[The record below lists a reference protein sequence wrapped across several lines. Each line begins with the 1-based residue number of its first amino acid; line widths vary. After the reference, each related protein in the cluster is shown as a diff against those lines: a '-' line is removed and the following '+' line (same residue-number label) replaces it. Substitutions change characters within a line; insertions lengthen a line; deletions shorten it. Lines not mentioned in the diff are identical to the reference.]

1 MRRCASQPLVR
12 RAAPTPSSSPRTKS
26 VRASSGTGASD
37 GELLGLA
44 DPVPVGVPLGV
55 AVELVGTAPSGGDT
69 AGVDVVEPAM
79 GPAEPE
85 EPVAADA
92 PVSAAASAARTAAS
106 SSCTAIAFAA
116 ASICCCGVRAAAD
129 GVGVGLGAVA
139 DDVGVEM
146 LDGAVDDG
154 AVTEEK
160 GRASEARGA
169 GVPSAGAVVR
179 VPGVVAGVAVSDVL
193 GVPAAT
199 DGAVVDATGLGVV
212 GVVGVVDRVTGGA
225 ARSLG
230 RADGVGVGRG
240 VLVAVVGTDVGV
252 GLGVLGIVLA
262 RSLVAVLAVALGT
275 VLGVGLGV
283 VRIKLRS
290 SSPGVLLVVL
300 VLVLGD
306 VLLVGVASAGVVAP
320 LGDGVGTD
328 DAVARAA
335 AADRNALTTSAVICS
350 RARWSCAFSSGET
363 KGLLDA
369 APAPGFGVGVIVTV
383 YPSGT
388 GVGVRAPAPGVGESV
403 PSAPWSPL
411 ASELVGVGL
420 GVSVPAVG
428 STGTAAPPAPSW
440 PMPGMPIVKAPAA
453 GGVGQM
459 GGFPASEACVPM
471 AAAAAGVA
479 TAAGPNASSRTARDR
494 LLWGL
499 SGSCFMATP
508 VGIVHKGIQVVRH
521 DTQVHSG
528 RGCGDQEAR
537 LYGYDRPRR
546 RVAR

>member
-55 AVELVGTAPSGGDT
+55 AVESSVAVELVGTAPSGGDT
-69 AGVDVVEPAM
+69 AGVDVVEPAV

-92 PVSAAASAARTAAS
+92 SVSAAASAARTAAS

-116 ASICCCGVRAAAD
+116 ASICCWGVRAAAD

-139 DDVGVEM
+139 DNVGVGM

-154 AVTEEK
+154 PVTEEK

-179 VPGVVAGVAVSDVL
+179 VPGVVVGVAVSEVL
-193 GVPAAT
+193 RAPAAT
-199 DGAVVDATGLGVV
+199 DGVVVDATGL

-230 RADGVGVGRG
+230 RADGVGVGLG
-240 VLVAVVGTDVGV
+240 VLVADVGTDVGV

-262 RSLVAVLAVALGT
+262 RSLVAMPAVALGT

-328 DAVARAA
+328 DAVCLLYTSD
-335 AADRNALTTSAVICS
+335 AADEEDS
-350 RARWSCAFSSGET
+350 
-363 KGLLDA
+363 
-369 APAPGFGVGVIVTV
+369 
-383 YPSGT
+383 
-388 GVGVRAPAPGVGESV
+388 
-403 PSAPWSPL
+403 
-411 ASELVGVGL
+411 
-420 GVSVPAVG
+420 
-428 STGTAAPPAPSW
+428 
-440 PMPGMPIVKAPAA
+440 
-453 GGVGQM
+453 
-459 GGFPASEACVPM
+459 
-471 AAAAAGVA
+471 
-479 TAAGPNASSRTARDR
+479 
-494 LLWGL
+494 
-499 SGSCFMATP
+499 
-508 VGIVHKGIQVVRH
+508 
-521 DTQVHSG
+521 
-528 RGCGDQEAR
+528 
-537 LYGYDRPRR
+537 
-546 RVAR
+546 

>member
-55 AVELVGTAPSGGDT
+55 AVESSVAVELVGTAPSGGDT
-69 AGVDVVEPAM
+69 AGVNVVEPAA
-79 GPAEPE
+79 GPAGPE
-85 EPVAADA
+85 ETVAADA

-106 SSCTAIAFAA
+106 SSCAAIAFAA
-116 ASICCCGVRAAAD
+116 ASVCGCGVRAAAD

-154 AVTEEK
+154 PVTEEK
-160 GRASEARGA
+160 GRASDARGA

-179 VPGVVAGVAVSDVL
+179 VPGVVVGVAVSEVL
-193 GVPAAT
+193 RAPAAT
-199 DGAVVDATGLGVV
+199 DGVVVDATGL

-230 RADGVGVGRG
+230 RADGVGVGRA

-369 APAPGFGVGVIVTV
+369 APAPGFGVGAVSYTHLRAHETV
-383 YPSGT
+383 
-388 GVGVRAPAPGVGESV
+388 
-403 PSAPWSPL
+403 L
-411 ASELVGVGL
+411 DLV
-420 GVSVPAVG
+420 
-428 STGTAAPPAPSW
+428 
-440 PMPGMPIVKAPAA
+440 
-453 GGVGQM
+453 
-459 GGFPASEACVPM
+459 
-471 AAAAAGVA
+471 
-479 TAAGPNASSRTARDR
+479 
-494 LLWGL
+494 
-499 SGSCFMATP
+499 
-508 VGIVHKGIQVVRH
+508 
-521 DTQVHSG
+521 
-528 RGCGDQEAR
+528 
-537 LYGYDRPRR
+537 
-546 RVAR
+546 

>member
-55 AVELVGTAPSGGDT
+55 AVELSVAVELVGTAPSGGDT
-69 AGVDVVEPAM
+69 AGVNVVEPAA
-79 GPAEPE
+79 GPAGPE

-106 SSCTAIAFAA
+106 SSCAAIAFAA
-116 ASICCCGVRAAAD
+116 ASICCWGVRVAAD
-129 GVGVGLGAVA
+129 GVGVG
-139 DDVGVEM
+139 M

-154 AVTEEK
+154 PVTEEN
-160 GRASEARGA
+160 GCASEARGA

-179 VPGVVAGVAVSDVL
+179 VPGVVVGVAVSEVL

-225 ARSLG
+225 ARSLEG
-230 RADGVGVGRG
+230 ADGVGVWLG
-240 VLVAVVGTDVGV
+240 VLVAVVGTDAGV
-252 GLGVLGIVLA
+252 GLGVLGIALA
-262 RSLVAVLAVALGT
+262 RSLVTVLAVARGT

-283 VRIKLRS
+283 VRVKLRS
-290 SSPGVLLVVL
+290 SSPGVLLLVLVL

-328 DAVARAA
+328 DPVARAA
-335 AADRNALTTSAVICS
+335 AAARNALTTSAVICS

-411 ASELVGVGL
+411 ASVELVGVGL
-420 GVSVPAVG
+420 GVIVPTVG

-453 GGVGQM
+453 GGVDQM

-494 LLWGL
+494 LRGL

-508 VGIVHKGIQVVRH
+508 VGIVHKGTQAVRH

-528 RGCGDQEAR
+528 HGCGDQEAR

>member
-1 MRRCASQPLVR
+1 MRFRP
-12 RAAPTPSSSPRTKS
+12 PTR
-26 VRASSGTGASD
+26 
-37 GELLGLA
+37 L
-44 DPVPVGVPLGV
+44 
-55 AVELVGTAPSGGDT
+55 
-69 AGVDVVEPAM
+69 
-79 GPAEPE
+79 
-85 EPVAADA
+85 
-92 PVSAAASAARTAAS
+92 
-106 SSCTAIAFAA
+106 
-116 ASICCCGVRAAAD
+116 
-129 GVGVGLGAVA
+129 
-139 DDVGVEM
+139 
-146 LDGAVDDG
+146 
-154 AVTEEK
+154 
-160 GRASEARGA
+160 
-169 GVPSAGAVVR
+169 
-179 VPGVVAGVAVSDVL
+179 
-193 GVPAAT
+193 
-199 DGAVVDATGLGVV
+199 
-212 GVVGVVDRVTGGA
+212 
-225 ARSLG
+225 
-230 RADGVGVGRG
+230 G

-290 SSPGVLLVVL
+290 SSPGVLLLVL

-494 LLWGL
+494 LWGL

-508 VGIVHKGIQVVRH
+508 VGIVHKGIQVGRH

-528 RGCGDQEAR
+528 HGSGDQEAR